1 MDISLTLV
9 KKYPEAEW
17 VLVGTDYE
25 GLEWLDDSPKPTKKE
40 LLALWPDVEE
50 TVQAEQNAKTTA
62 RESALAKLTALGLTE
77 EEIAAL

>member
-62 RESALAKLTALGLTE
+62 RESALSKLAALGLTE
-77 EEIAAL
+77 EEIASL